1 MKKYDTVEIDN
12 REIIN
17 QIADECDEVMGHN
30 PFSKA
35 DFKRAID
42 EILVD
47 TLGHNYIFTPIQE
60 ASNNKNGISRN
71 EIVTEVVNWLAE
83 YLGDY

>member
-1 MKKYDTVEIDN
+1 MILSTDTIEIEN
-12 REIIN
+12 KEILN
-17 QIADECDEVMGHN
+17 QIANKCDEVMGHN

-42 EILVD
+42 EILID
-47 TLGHNYIFTPIQE
+47 TLGRDYISTPIHVD
-60 ASNNKNGISRN
+60 RN
-71 EIVTEVVNWLAE
+71 EIVADVVDWLAD